1 MSNRNRENMAGL
13 CLNRNKPS
21 KFAQIIDRFT
31 THIKHEQVNNLIEN
45 NSLKSMMFID
55 VLIEQTAI

>member
-1 MSNRNRENMAGL
+1 MAGL